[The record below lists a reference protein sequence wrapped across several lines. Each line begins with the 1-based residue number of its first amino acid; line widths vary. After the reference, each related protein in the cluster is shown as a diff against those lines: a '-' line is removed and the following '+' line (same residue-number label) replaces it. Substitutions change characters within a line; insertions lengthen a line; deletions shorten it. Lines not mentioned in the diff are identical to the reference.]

1 MRKSLGMLLYRLA
14 AMVFG
19 ATELNSAVYSRTL
32 RHRVAWPNIPVRPVE
47 YYGQCGE
54 DIIVLS
60 VLRAEALRRG
70 AELSEQR
77 YLEVGGN
84 HPFATSPT
92 YLLHRRLG
100 MTGVIVE
107 ANPRLLG
114 DLRKG
119 RPGDQILYG
128 AAQTDDVETVT
139 LTISKLSELSSLDG
153 EYVTRW
159 AEGSVGVDSRVDVPA
174 LRMNGIVLEHFG
186 GETPCFLST
195 DVEGLDLELLR
206 DFDFETYRPW
216 VVQTE
221 PSEHFHPGETQRMV
235 RHMAGVGY
243 DLVART
249 EVNLIFTDA
258 RGGSQTA

>member
-1 MRKSLGMLLYRLA
+1 MKKFVGLLFYRLA

-19 ATELNSAVYSRTL
+19 AAELNSAVYSRTL
-32 RHRVAWPNIPVRPVE
+32 RHRVAWPNIAVPPVE

-60 VLRAEALRRG
+60 LLRAEALRRG
-70 AELSEQR
+70 VDLSTQR

-92 YLLHRRLG
+92 YLLHRRGG

-107 ANPRLLG
+107 ANPRLLA

-119 RPGDQILYG
+119 RPDDHILYG
-128 AAQTDDVETVT
+128 AVQTEDVETVT
-139 LTISKLSELSSLDG
+139 LTVSKLSELSSLDS

-159 AEGSVGVDSRVDVPA
+159 ADGSVGVDSRVDVPA
-174 LRMNGIVLEHFG
+174 LRMNGIVREQFG
-186 GETPCFLST
+186 GEAPCFLST
-195 DVEGLDLELLR
+195 DVEGLDLELLQ

-216 VVQTE
+216 FVQTE
-221 PSEHFHPGETQRMV
+221 PSEHFRPGETQRMV
-235 RHMAGVGY
+235 DHMRSVGY

-249 EVNLIFTDA
+249 EVNLIFTDQRA
-258 RGGSQTA
+258 RA